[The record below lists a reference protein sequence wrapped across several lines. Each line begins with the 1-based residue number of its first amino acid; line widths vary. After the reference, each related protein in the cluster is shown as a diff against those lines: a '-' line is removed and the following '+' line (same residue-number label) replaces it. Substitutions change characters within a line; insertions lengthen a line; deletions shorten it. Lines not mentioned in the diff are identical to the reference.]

1 MATILTM
8 RTFTAG
14 LWVVGLW
21 MISALPAQAPS
32 GGIAGKV
39 LAPDGLPLPRAVVQA
54 GGRKA
59 TTSLT
64 GEYQLKL
71 PPGSY
76 DVTIE
81 FPNIQTFQAKGV
93 AVTAK
98 DVTRLDA
105 RMEGG
110 QLATLGESFE
120 YSMNTARTVPPP
132 GPTPRTADGKPDL
145 TGIWKFALPVDQS
158 EPHWLPA
165 AVAAVRA
172 RVGKPDQSP
181 GLLCQGHYLLWPNP
195 RVKMV
200 QTPAV
205 LILMYEDEEPGFQ
218 QVFLD
223 GRQHPADAN
232 PTWRGHA
239 IGRWEG
245 DTLVV
250 DRADFNNRSWLDAEG
265 HPHSEKLHIVE
276 RYRRPDLGHLQIEI
290 TVEDPEVL
298 EGKWTIHRETVL
310 SANDELQ
317 EFLCADNNRY
327 LGRELGK

>member
-1 MATILTM
+1 M
-8 RTFTAG
+8 FKAG
-14 LWVVGLW
+14 LRVIVCWVIGLW
-21 MISALPAQAPS
+21 MISALPAQVP

-39 LAPDGLPLPRAVVQA
+39 LAPDGLPLPRALVHA
-54 GGRKA
+54 GGQKA

-71 PPGSY
+71 APGTY
-76 DVTIE
+76 DVIIE

-93 AVTAK
+93 AVPAQG
-98 DVTRLDA
+98 VTRVDA
-105 RMEGG
+105 RMEAG

-120 YSMNTARTVPPP
+120 YSMSTARTVPPA
-132 GPTPRTADGKPDL
+132 GPTPRTAAGKPDL

-172 RVGKPDQSP
+172 RAGKPDQSP

-205 LILMYEDEEPGFQ
+205 LIFMYEDEEPGFQ

-223 GRQHPADAN
+223 GRQHPPDAN

-239 IGRWEG
+239 IGKWEG
-245 DTLVV
+245 HTLVV
-250 DRADFNNRSWLDAEG
+250 DRADFNDRSWLDAEG

-276 RYRRPDLGHLQIEI
+276 KYRRPDLGHLEIEI
-290 TVEDPEVL
+290 TIEDPEVL

-327 LGRELGK
+327 LGRQLGK

>member
-1 MATILTM
+1 MFM
-8 RTFTAG
+8 
-14 LWVVGLW
+14 VGLW
-21 MISALPAQAPS
+21 TIYSLSAQTPL
-32 GGIAGKV
+32 GGIAGTV
-39 LAPDGLPLPRAVVQA
+39 VGPDGLALPRAVVQA
-54 GGRKA
+54 GGQKA

-64 GEYQLKL
+64 GEYRLKL
-71 PPGSY
+71 PAGTY
-76 DVTIE
+76 DVTIA

-93 AVTAK
+93 SVPGK
-98 DVTRLDA
+98 GSVRLDA

-120 YSMNTARTVPPP
+120 YSMHTARMVPPA

-145 TGIWKFALPVDQS
+145 TGIWTWAFPIDQS
-158 EPHWLPA
+158 DPHWLPA

-172 RVGKPDQSP
+172 RMGKPDESP
-181 GLLCQGHYLLWPNP
+181 ALLCQGHFLLWPNP

-205 LILMYEDEEPGFQ
+205 LIFMFEDEEPGFQ

-223 GRQHPADAN
+223 GRQHPSDPN
-232 PTWRGHA
+232 PTWRGHG
-239 IGRWEG
+239 IGTWEG

-250 DRADFNNRSWLDAEG
+250 DRVGFNDRSWLDAEG

-276 RYRRPDLGHLQIEI
+276 RYRRPDFGHLEIEI

-298 EGKWTIHRETVL
+298 EGKWTIRRETVL
-310 SANDELQ
+310 SVNDEIQ
-317 EFLCADNNRY
+317 EFLCGDNNRY
-327 LGRELGK
+327 LGRQLGK